1 MNWSFDPIPPEL
13 EVILRGW
20 LFSMV
25 HDSSGIEQG
34 TIATLANGASDTV
47 DHSETDNDQIIVQV
61 YNSSGVKL
69 KDTEVTIT
77 LTDSETVTITNISGA
92 ALTGLTVNMC
102 FR

>member
-13 EVILRGW
+13 EGILRGW

-25 HDSSGIEQG
+25 HDSTGIEQG
-34 TIATLANGASDTV
+34 TITTLANAASDTV
-47 DHSETDNDQIIVQV
+47 SHSETDSDQIVVQV
-61 YNSSGVKL
+61 YDSGGVKL
-69 KDTEVTIT
+69 KDTEITIT

-92 ALTGLTVNMC
+92 ALTDLTVNMC